1 MAWLDMAISAVPMAY
16 YSLQWLFFTVVY
28 LVINILQLVAW
39 PVAALWKIVLFIFA
53 PVIHTIR
60 FLLSPVIIILAN
72 FPRLEFGSAIFIG
85 LACGLILTLTTST
98 TFTLLGLYDSP
109 QATSYTPSRNA
120 SQLSIP
126 QTQPDTDDDQ
136 KQLDALLAG
145 ISSSPESDHLIA
157 TLQGAGW
164 RDPANTKR
172 KRRSMNGGLRFGT
185 ILEEDDDSL

>member
-1 MAWLDMAISAVPMAY
+1 MAWLDITISSGLMVY
-16 YSLQWLFFTVVY
+16 YGLDWLFFTTVY
-28 LVINILQLVAW
+28 LVITILQLVAW
-39 PVAALWKIVLFIFA
+39 PVAAVWKIVLFVFA
-53 PVIHTIR
+53 PVIYTVR
-60 FLLSPVIIILAN
+60 FLLSPVVTVLSN

-98 TFTLLGLYDSP
+98 TFTLLGLYDGP
-109 QATSYTPSRNA
+109 TATYTPSRNT

-126 QTQPDTDDDQ
+126 RNQPDTDDDQ

>member
-1 MAWLDMAISAVPMAY
+1 MRLTANIIPIP
-16 YSLQWLFFTVVY
+16 SLYTSTYVFT
-28 LVINILQLVAW
+28 
-39 PVAALWKIVLFIFA
+39 
-53 PVIHTIR
+53 TICKSQQD
-60 FLLSPVIIILAN
+60 LLTHNPL
-72 FPRLEFGSAIFIG
+72 PQFGSAIFIG

-98 TFTLLGLYDSP
+98 TFAILGLYDSSDP
-109 QATSYTPSRNA
+109 KAPYSSPSRNT

-126 QTQPDTDDDQ
+126 RTQPESEDDDDQ
-136 KQLDALLAG
+136 KHLDALLAG

-172 KRRSMNGGLRFGT
+172 KRRPMNAGLRFGT